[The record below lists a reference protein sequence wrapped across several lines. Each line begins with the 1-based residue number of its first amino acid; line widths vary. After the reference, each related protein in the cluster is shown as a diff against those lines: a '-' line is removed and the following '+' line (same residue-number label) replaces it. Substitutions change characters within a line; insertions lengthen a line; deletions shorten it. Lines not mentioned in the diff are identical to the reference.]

1 MLFLDT
7 QNLVGLTCESVAGS
21 GHVVASSRSD
31 IPGDPEVFLTGAKYI
46 PFMRLHVQVQTSRDT
61 KSRMSLKP
69 TEAACPTPQV
79 SEPISMNAICVLR
92 AFLHLLHCIVTTCDV
107 PLSSAF

>member
-31 IPGDPEVFLTGAKYI
+31 IPGDPEVFLTGVKYI
-46 PFMRLHVQVQTSRDT
+46 PLM
-61 KSRMSLKP
+61 
-69 TEAACPTPQV
+69 
-79 SEPISMNAICVLR
+79 
-92 AFLHLLHCIVTTCDV
+92 
-107 PLSSAF
+107 